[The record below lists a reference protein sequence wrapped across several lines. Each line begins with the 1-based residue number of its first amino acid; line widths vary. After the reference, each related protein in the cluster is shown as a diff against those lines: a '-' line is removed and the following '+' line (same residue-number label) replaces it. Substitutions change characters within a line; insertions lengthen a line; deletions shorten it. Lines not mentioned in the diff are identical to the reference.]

1 MEAEEGAHVAKK
13 VDLEVE
19 GEEKERKIAF
29 VRGGAVGAVERGV
42 TRTGVELD
50 VVVVERDAES
60 GRSIQSSLSLQL
72 PMLM

>member
-1 MEAEEGAHVAKK
+1 MAAEEGAHVAKK

-42 TRTGVELD
+42 V
-50 VVVVERDAES
+50 
-60 GRSIQSSLSLQL
+60 
-72 PMLM
+72 